1 MLPVMNLTELLP
13 EIPEAEQT
21 PLVKQLV
28 AIIELL
34 VERVAQL
41 EEQVAELR
49 DEVAVL
55 KGLKPQPKIQ
65 PSRLEEPPDDPTGGR
80 GEPPEPKAKRP
91 RRPGKTAELVI
102 HEERVIHPEH
112 VPAGSRFLGYDDY
125 VVQDIRIELHNTRF
139 RLTRWHTPEGAY
151 LKGQLPEEAQDYH
164 FGPHLRS
171 YILYQYYHQHVTQP
185 LLLEQLHAFGV
196 YISSGQLARLLTEGH
211 EGFHAETEAVLRA
224 GLAVSSYLNVD
235 DTSARH
241 QGKNGY
247 CLYLG
252 SQ

>member
-1 MLPVMNLTELLP
+1 MLPVMKLTELLP

-28 AIIELL
+28 AIIEQLA
-34 VERVAQL
+34 ERVGQL
-41 EEQVAELR
+41 EELAAQLK
-49 DEVAVL
+49 DEIAVL
-55 KGLKPQPKIQ
+55 KGLKPRPKIQ
-65 PSRLEEPPDDPTGGR
+65 PSRLEERPDDPTDGT

-91 RRPGKTAELVI
+91 RRPGKTAELII

-139 RLTRWHTPEGAY
+139 RLARWLTAEGIY
-151 LKGQLPEEAQDYH
+151 LKGQLPEEAQDHH

-185 LLLEQLHAFGV
+185 LLREQLHAFGID
-196 YISSGQLARLLTEGH
+196 ISSGQIARLLTEGH
-211 EGFHAETEAVLRA
+211 EGFHAETDAVLRA
-224 GLAVSSYLNVD
+224 GLEVSSY
-235 DTSARH
+235 SFSE
-241 QGKNGY
+241 K
-247 CLYLG
+247 
-252 SQ
+252 